1 MLDSGNPFSTR
12 HVQPGAIPYQFPEG
26 VTPAHLIDELRRRHW
41 WGQVLGPHGC
51 GKTTLL
57 LALLPA
63 LKQAGR
69 QVQRFTL
76 RAGQGRLN
84 VPTNLKRQ
92 WNATTQLVI
101 DGYEQLSW
109 LSRWRLQRQCRRHSV
124 GLLVT
129 SHRQIGL
136 PTLLHVRPNCE
147 TATRLALRLT
157 QHAPGLIDERDVR
170 RCFEQQAGNIREVF
184 FSLYDLC
191 EQRRQSPSQSPP
203 SA

>member
-26 VTPAHLIDELRRRHW
+26 TTPPQLIDQLRRRNW
-41 WGQVLGPHGC
+41 WGQILGPHGS

-63 LKQAGR
+63 LQEAGR

-76 RAGQGRLN
+76 RAGQRRLD
-84 VPTNLKRQ
+84 VPPNLKHR

-109 LSRWRLQRQCRRHSV
+109 LSRRRLQGQCRGHSV

-129 SHRQIGL
+129 THRPIGL
-136 PTLLHVRPNCE
+136 PTLLHVRPDCE

-157 QHAPGLIDERDVR
+157 RHAPGLIDERDVR
-170 RCFEQQAGNIREVF
+170 RCFAQQAGNIREVF

-191 EQRRQSPSQSPP
+191 EQRRQPPSQSSP
-203 SA
+203 SG